1 MKKITFFTFTIFA
14 VLLLSILVF
23 DHPKKFISRL
33 IFSHDLS
40 LLTHSVFYNIN
51 DEIDF
56 DMTKKE
62 NQKKSL
68 IVLNNY
74 VYDFFKPVFN
84 NLDDGVS
91 WKMLHGSI
99 WCDGVA
105 DILLRIAENTNTRM
119 VMIFL
124 YNNDGISP
132 HTLTFADLD
141 NSINHFNE
149 TELRK
154 MYLFDPQNNYYP
166 INKKLQFV
174 NINYMLENK
183 IEFSSYTKLDSD
195 NIKLNLLQNNKR
207 VFIKNRIYNKYS
219 IRNQGRSKLIS
230 DFSSKIVKFLPK
242 NSLKFLFKFGIF
254 INPELDDDYKKFLY
268 ARLEHI
274 FLNYD
279 DAIVNYSK
287 ITDKNIFYDN
297 AQYWYRRINSSQSV
311 LKKYEDGKED
321 GKWTVWYNNVQQ
333 WYEGNYKDG
342 KRDGKVTWWY
352 ENGQK
357 RLEENYKDGDLDGKW
372 TWWYEDG
379 QIDSEINYKDGKR
392 DGKYTLWYEN
402 GQKKLEEN
410 YKDGKLDGKYT
421 LWYEDGQIEE
431 EGNYK
436 DGKRDGKYTLWYEN
450 GQKRLEE
457 NYKDGKR
464 DGKVTWWHENGQI
477 KSEAIY
483 KDGKC
488 ISGDCD

>member
-1 MKKITFFTFTIFA
+1 MKKITYFTFTIFA
-14 VLLLSILVF
+14 VLLLSILIF
-23 DHPKKFISRL
+23 DYPKKFISRL

-105 DILLRIAENTNTRM
+105 DIFLRLAENTNTRV

-124 YNNDGISP
+124 YNNDGVSP
-132 HTLTFADLD
+132 HTLNFADLD
-141 NSINHFNE
+141 NSINDFQDNS
-149 TELRK
+149 ELRK

-195 NIKLNLLQNNKR
+195 NIKLNLLQNDKTAWIN
-207 VFIKNRIYNKYS
+207 NRIYDEYS
-219 IRNQGRSKLIS
+219 IINKLSLI
-230 DFSSKIVKFLPK
+230 IVKVLPK
-242 NSLKFLFKFGIF
+242 NYLKFLYKFGIF
-254 INPELDDDYKKFLY
+254 INPELDDDYKQFLY

-274 FLNYD
+274 LLNYD

-287 ITDKNIFYDN
+287 ITDKNSYYNI
-297 AQYWYRRINSSQSV
+297 AQYWYKRINSSQSV
-311 LKKYEDGKED
+311 LKKYEDILSLFEK
-321 GKWTVWYNNVQQ
+321 
-333 WYEGNYKDG
+333 NYLAFRRG
-342 KRDGKVTWWY
+342 F
-352 ENGQK
+352 
-357 RLEENYKDGDLDGKW
+357 
-372 TWWYEDG
+372 
-379 QIDSEINYKDGKR
+379 I
-392 DGKYTLWYEN
+392 
-402 GQKKLEEN
+402 
-410 YKDGKLDGKYT
+410 
-421 LWYEDGQIEE
+421 
-431 EGNYK
+431 
-436 DGKRDGKYTLWYEN
+436 
-450 GQKRLEE
+450 
-457 NYKDGKR
+457 
-464 DGKVTWWHENGQI
+464 
-477 KSEAIY
+477 
-483 KDGKC
+483 
-488 ISGDCD
+488 

>member
-1 MKKITFFTFTIFA
+1 MKKITYFTFTIFA

-268 ARLEHI
+268 ARLEQI
-274 FLNYD
+274 LLNYD

-287 ITDKNIFYDN
+287 ITDKSSYYNN
-297 AQYWYRRINSSQSV
+297 AQYWYKRINSSQSV
-311 LKKYEDGKED
+311 LKKYEDI
-321 GKWTVWYNNVQQ
+321 
-333 WYEGNYKDG
+333 
-342 KRDGKVTWWY
+342 
-352 ENGQK
+352 
-357 RLEENYKDGDLDGKW
+357 LSSL
-372 TWWYEDG
+372 
-379 QIDSEINYKDGKR
+379 
-392 DGKYTLWYEN
+392 
-402 GQKKLEEN
+402 EN
-410 YKDGKLDGKYT
+410 YKDGKEDGKSVE
-421 LWYEDGQIEE
+421 WYLNGQIKSER
-431 EGNYK
+431 NYK
-436 DGKRDGKYTLWYEN
+436 EGKKNGKWTEWYKNGQLKIEKNYKNDKFDGKF
-450 GQKRLEE
+450 
-457 NYKDGKR
+457 
-464 DGKVTWWHENGQI
+464 TWWHENGQ
-477 KSEAIY
+477 KWLEANYIN
-483 KDGKC
+483 DQC
-488 ISGDCD
+488 VSGNCDFYEGW

>member
-1 MKKITFFTFTIFA
+1 MKKITYFTFTIFA

-287 ITDKNIFYDN
+287 ITDKSSYYNN
-297 AQYWYRRINSSQSV
+297 AQYWYKRINSSQSV
-311 LKKYEDGKED
+311 LKKYEDI
-321 GKWTVWYNNVQQ
+321 
-333 WYEGNYKDG
+333 
-342 KRDGKVTWWY
+342 
-352 ENGQK
+352 
-357 RLEENYKDGDLDGKW
+357 LSSL
-372 TWWYEDG
+372 
-379 QIDSEINYKDGKR
+379 
-392 DGKYTLWYEN
+392 
-402 GQKKLEEN
+402 EN
-410 YKDGKLDGKYT
+410 YKDGKEDGKSVE
-421 LWYEDGQIEE
+421 WYLNGQIKSER
-431 EGNYK
+431 NYK
-436 DGKRDGKYTLWYEN
+436 EGKKNGKWTEWYKNGQLKIEKNYKNDKFDGKF
-450 GQKRLEE
+450 
-457 NYKDGKR
+457 
-464 DGKVTWWHENGQI
+464 TWWHENGQ
-477 KSEAIY
+477 KWLEANYIN
-483 KDGKC
+483 DQC
-488 ISGDCD
+488 VSGNCDFYEGW

>member
-1 MKKITFFTFTIFA
+1 MMKKITYFTFTIFA

-287 ITDKNIFYDN
+287 ITDKSSYYNN
-297 AQYWYRRINSSQSV
+297 AQYWYKRINSSQSV
-311 LKKYEDGKED
+311 LKKYEDI
-321 GKWTVWYNNVQQ
+321 
-333 WYEGNYKDG
+333 
-342 KRDGKVTWWY
+342 
-352 ENGQK
+352 
-357 RLEENYKDGDLDGKW
+357 LSSL
-372 TWWYEDG
+372 
-379 QIDSEINYKDGKR
+379 
-392 DGKYTLWYEN
+392 
-402 GQKKLEEN
+402 EN
-410 YKDGKLDGKYT
+410 YKDGKEDGKSVE
-421 LWYEDGQIEE
+421 WYLNGQIKSER
-431 EGNYK
+431 NYK
-436 DGKRDGKYTLWYEN
+436 EGKKNGKWTEWYKNGQLKIEKNYKNDKFDGKF
-450 GQKRLEE
+450 
-457 NYKDGKR
+457 
-464 DGKVTWWHENGQI
+464 TWWHENGQ
-477 KSEAIY
+477 KWLEANYIN
-483 KDGKC
+483 DQC
-488 ISGDCD
+488 VSGNCDFYEGW